1 MISEKKLKFN
11 IFKNNLAKHINKKDS
26 IYIEFDTTK
35 FRLDNVKFKNRN
47 QFVNFYFN
55 LFKQLLGSES
65 LFITPSFSYSFSKNE
80 KNKIFDIKKSIPKT
94 SIIAKYLFKRKNISR
109 TIDPM
114 FSVLIFGKNKK
125 KYLVSDNDSFGPNS
139 IFDKIF
145 KENFKLI
152 SFGIDK
158 FDPTFVHYVEQYF
171 NEFKKKIKYRKIYKI
186 NGTIIDKIK
195 KKITYKSFLRV
206 LSKRR
211 VYDDKNILFDLK
223 KQKKINH
230 IKIFNGNIYICN
242 AQDYFNQA
250 IKGLSKNINY
260 LSKKI

>member
-1 MISEKKLKFN
+1 MISEKKIKFN

-65 LFITPSFSYSFSKNE
+65 LFITPSFSYSFGKNE

-114 FSVLIFGKNKK
+114 FSVLILWIASLKRSRAISRPRKMWGKDRN
-125 KYLVSDNDSFGPNS
+125 LPCR
-139 IFDKIF
+139 
-145 KENFKLI
+145 
-152 SFGIDK
+152 
-158 FDPTFVHYVEQYF
+158 T
-171 NEFKKKIKYRKIYKI
+171 
-186 NGTIIDKIK
+186 
-195 KKITYKSFLRV
+195 
-206 LSKRR
+206 
-211 VYDDKNILFDLK
+211 
-223 KQKKINH
+223 
-230 IKIFNGNIYICN
+230 
-242 AQDYFNQA
+242 
-250 IKGLSKNINY
+250 
-260 LSKKI
+260 